1 MNPEIDGSI
10 LRSIKKLLGIPEDDD
25 AFDMDVIFAINSAFD
40 RLNTLGIGPDEGFR
54 ITDDTVTW
62 SDYLYDGK
70 ILDSVKTY
78 VYFKTR
84 LVFDPPTSSF
94 VLESMNKQIA
104 ELEFLFIVKSDS
116 VMVKSQEES

>member
-1 MNPEIDGSI
+1 MNPEIDSSI

-25 AFDMDVIFAINSAFD
+25 AFDIDVIFAINSAFD
-40 RLNTLGIGPDEGFR
+40 RLSTLGIGPDEGFR
-54 ITDDTVTW
+54 IADDTATW

-70 ILDSVKTY
+70 VLDSVKTY

>member
-54 ITDDTVTW
+54 ITDDTAAW

-116 VMVKSQEES
+116 VMVKNQEES

>member
-54 ITDDTVTW
+54 ITDDTATW

-70 ILDSVKTY
+70 VLDSVKTY

-116 VMVKSQEES
+116 VMVKNQEES